1 MENTT
6 ARVIA
11 FQKPFSFEDKE
22 YTELR
27 LELAALTGRDLL
39 EASREVRAIG
49 ETSPVVE
56 LSKSYYAVVGAKA
69 AGVPVDLV
77 LALPAREFS
86 QLTVEVQSFL
96 FE

>member
-1 MENTT
+1 MENTK
-6 ARVIA
+6 ARVIT
-11 FQKPFSFEDKE
+11 FNKPFIFEEKE
-22 YTELR
+22 YTELNLD
-27 LELAALTGRDLL
+27 LEALTGKDLL
-39 EASREVRAIG
+39 EASREVRTIG

-69 AGVPVDLV
+69 AKVPIDLV
-77 LALPAREFS
+77 LALPAKEFS